1 MLTVLIPPNF
11 QPERT
16 YIISVLLDEFLGLE
30 YAVEIAEISEILI
43 KNGDDQLLYITDTFF
58 GQDATKW
65 LMLDSLPIQPLSVW
79 DIRGENICPITA
91 NNSIPVIF
99 GTEIINGS
107 LLQQSETTLRL
118 GLDVFGSC
126 FFMLTRYE
134 EVVKPERDKFDRFPA
149 TASVAYQNNFLDR
162 PIVNEYLEI
171 FWSCLKLLWPKL
183 ARKQHSFKTHVSHDV
198 DEPFLYAGTGF
209 NRLVRR
215 CAGDILHRGS
225 LWTIGQTV
233 TDWYQ
238 INQGKPQLDPYNT
251 FDQIMDISEEHNL
264 KSAFYF
270 ITDHTAGVIDGFY
283 SLQDPLIRNLL
294 RRIHARGHEIGL
306 HTSFNTYQDSAQTKK
321 EFAVLRQVC
330 EEEGILQESWGGR
343 QHYLRWQTPVTFQNW
358 EDAGL
363 SYDSTL
369 SYADIIGFRCGTCY
383 EYSVFN
389 LQDKRHLS
397 LKERPLLVMEVTVI
411 RQAYMGLS
419 TTDDSAL
426 LSMKNIKEKC
436 KLFNGLFT
444 ILWHNTNFVNAN
456 DIGVYKEIISL

>member
-43 KNGDDQLLYITDTFF
+43 KNGDDQLLYIADTFF

-65 LMLDSLPIQPLSVW
+65 LMPDSLPIQPL
-79 DIRGENICPITA
+79 NMCPITV

-149 TASVAYQNNFLDR
+149 TASLAYQNNFLDR

-183 ARKQHSFKTHVSHDV
+183 EKKQHSFKTHVSHDV

-209 NRLVRR
+209 ARLIRR
-215 CAGDILHRGS
+215 CAGDIIRRGS
-225 LWTIGQTV
+225 LWAIGQTV
-233 TDWYQ
+233 SDWYQ
-238 INQGKPQLDPYNT
+238 INQGKSQLDPYNT

-283 SLQDPLIRNLL
+283 NLRDPLIRDLLRKILILIKILHKRKKNLL
-294 RRIHARGHEIGL
+294 FCGK
-306 HTSFNTYQDSAQTKK
+306 FVTKK
-321 EFAVLRQVC
+321 VFC
-330 EEEGILQESWGGR
+330 KNHGGVGN
-343 QHYLRWQTPVTFQNW
+343 TT
-358 EDAGL
+358 
-363 SYDSTL
+363 YD
-369 SYADIIGFRCGTCY
+369 G
-383 EYSVFN
+383 
-389 LQDKRHLS
+389 RH
-397 LKERPLLVMEVTVI
+397 RLLFKTGRML
-411 RQAYMGLS
+411 G
-419 TTDDSAL
+419 
-426 LSMKNIKEKC
+426 
-436 KLFNGLFT
+436 
-444 ILWHNTNFVNAN
+444 
-456 DIGVYKEIISL
+456 